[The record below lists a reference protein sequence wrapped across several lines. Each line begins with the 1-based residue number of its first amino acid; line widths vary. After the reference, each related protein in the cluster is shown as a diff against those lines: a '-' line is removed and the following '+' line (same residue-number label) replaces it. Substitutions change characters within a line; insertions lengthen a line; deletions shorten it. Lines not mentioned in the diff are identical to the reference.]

1 MTERDEEISTAM
13 PKDLDALPRR
23 GGFRLRG
30 LEMTRLESFVDATF
44 AFAVS
49 LLVIAGQQV
58 PDDLDTLLRAFNN
71 VPAFAASI
79 AVMGFFWR
87 GHWLWSRRFGLEDG
101 VSSLISWAMIF
112 TMLIYVY
119 QLKIIFGG
127 MFYGFERWPS
137 RATDQRSFRCKR
149 PRCFR
154 ALRPGLH
161 RHRARD
167 RAPLLACMA
176 IARAFAIEQRGT
188 IHDSRRD
195 RGLVHSGQRR
205 PSLVHPGADFAS
217 RPDLMV
223 RLGLLFHV
231 LFVSRLSPPAPAQI
245 RQVGSNVGAS
255 IIARS

>member
-1 MTERDEEISTAM
+1 M
-13 PKDLDALPRR
+13 PRDLDALPRR

-49 LLVIAGQQV
+49 LLVVAGQQV
-58 PDDLDTLLRAFNN
+58 PDDLGTLLRAFNN

-101 VSSLISWAMIF
+101 VSILISWAMIF
-112 TMLIYVY
+112 TI
-119 QLKIIFGG
+119 
-127 MFYGFERWPS
+127 
-137 RATDQRSFRCKR
+137 RSGNR
-149 PRCFR
+149 
-154 ALRPGLH
+154 

-195 RGLVHSGQRR
+195 HGLVHSYQRR
-205 PSLVHPGADFAS
+205 LSLAHPGADFAC

-231 LFVSRLSPPAPAQI
+231 LFVSR
-245 RQVGSNVGAS
+245 
-255 IIARS
+255 

>member
-23 GGFRLRG
+23 GGFRLRA

-44 AFAVS
+44 
-49 LLVIAGQQV
+49 
-58 PDDLDTLLRAFNN
+58 
-71 VPAFAASI
+71 AFAASI

-101 VSSLISWAMIF
+101 VSILISWAMIF

-119 QLKIIFGG
+119 PLKIIFGG
-127 MFYGFERWPS
+127 MFYGLSDGRLGQPIS
-137 RATDQRSFRCKR
+137 VHSVAQGRAVF
-149 PRCFR
+149 
-154 ALRPGLH
+154 ALYGLGF
-161 RHRARD
+161 A
-167 RAPLLACMA
+167 AIALEIALLYSACMA

-205 PSLVHPGADFAS
+205 PGFVHPGADFAC

-231 LFVSRLSPPAPAQI
+231 LFVSRLSPPAPARWQGQWCHPK
-245 RQVGSNVGAS
+245 RFRFLNPE
-255 IIARS
+255 

>member
-58 PDDLDTLLRAFNN
+58 PDDLDTILRAFNN

-79 AVMGFFWR
+79 AVMAIFWR

-119 QLKIIFGG
+119 PLKIIFGG
-127 MFYGFERWPS
+127 MFYGLSDGRLGQPIS
-137 RATDQRSFRCKR
+137 VHSVAKGRAVFALYGLG
-149 PRCFR
+149 FAAIALEIALLYWR
-154 ALRPGLH
+154 AWQL
-161 RHRARD
+161 
-167 RAPLLACMA
+167 RAPLRLNNAEQFMTRGA
-176 IARAFAIEQRGT
+176 IVGWCIPA
-188 IHDSRRD
+188 SV
-195 RGLVHSGQRR
+195 GLVSCILALTLPRDQISWCGWAYFSMFFLLPAYRR
-205 PSLVHPGADFAS
+205 LRRRRFA
-217 RPDLMV
+217 
-223 RLGLLFHV
+223 RLE
-231 LFVSRLSPPAPAQI
+231 ATW
-245 RQVGSNVGAS
+245 
-255 IIARS
+255 AR